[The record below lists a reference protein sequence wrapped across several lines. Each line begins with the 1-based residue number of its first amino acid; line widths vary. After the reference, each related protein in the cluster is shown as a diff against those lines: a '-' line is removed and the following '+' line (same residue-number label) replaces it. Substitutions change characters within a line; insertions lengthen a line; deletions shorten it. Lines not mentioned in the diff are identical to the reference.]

1 MRGLSSSLLQERC
14 DTSPSHGNWLSTC
27 FATHSG
33 VQAGGLH
40 LSAQDVITV
49 LLERDEGLQEPG
61 RLGGFALE
69 NRNAVQESQ
78 GPTQKCRKRG
88 RQILSQH
95 SGVVRSLKW
104 NSSRRAGGKEEFG
117 KFSPT
122 SGNGI
127 LLCTSRNCRQD
138 VNCLCPLLGGR
149 GMQPDGDTV
158 ENGR

>member
-33 VQAGGLH
+33 VQAGGLR

-78 GPTQKCRKRG
+78 GPTQKCRKRR

-122 SGNGI
+122 LGNGI
-127 LLCTSRNCRQD
+127 LLCTSEELQARCE
-138 VNCLCPLLGGR
+138 LLVSPFGGS
-149 GMQPDGDTV
+149 GDAA
-158 ENGR
+158 